1 MKRFR
6 ALVPQSF
13 MATLTLLV
21 VAAGCA
27 SAPSQSIQTGD
38 YPVPAVDRSEA
49 AKAIKKLKNYHFG
62 ESRVPVARVEDMV
75 RQSLQSPESRALI
88 ASMLAELL
96 EGDTTVDGK
105 RIVCRQLSLIGTQA
119 QLPQLAPLLTDET
132 LSDPAR
138 YALERIPG
146 EAVDLALVNALSTT
160 SGKTRIG
167 IINSLGVRGAPSA
180 RPELRA
186 LRNDRDPATAEAARA
201 ALRRGA
207 PSPPG

>member
-1 MKRFR
+1 MIV
-6 ALVPQSF
+6 LV
-13 MATLTLLV
+13 
-21 VAAGCA
+21 GCA
-27 SAPSQSIQTGD
+27 TTPSAPMQTGD
-38 YPVPAVDRSEA
+38 YPVPAVDRDEA
-49 AKAIKKLKNYHFG
+49 AKAIEKLSTYRFG
-62 ESRVPVARVEDMV
+62 DSRVPVARVEDMV
-75 RQSLQSPESRALI
+75 RQSLQSPESRALM

-96 EGDTTVDGK
+96 EGDATVDGK

-146 EAVDLALVNALSTT
+146 EAVDLALVNALAAT

-201 ALRRGA
+201 ALRRRA

>member
-1 MKRFR
+1 MIV
-6 ALVPQSF
+6 LV
-13 MATLTLLV
+13 
-21 VAAGCA
+21 GCA
-27 SAPSQSIQTGD
+27 STPSAPMQTGD
-38 YPVPAVDRSEA
+38 YPVPAVDRDEA
-49 AKAIKKLKNYHFG
+49 AKAIEKLSTYRFG

-75 RQSLQSPESRALI
+75 RLSLQSPESRALM

-96 EGDTTVDGK
+96 EGDATVDGK

-201 ALRRGA
+201 ALRRRA

>member
-6 ALVPQSF
+6 AVVPHFFFAALVPIV
-13 MATLTLLV
+13 L
-21 VAAGCA
+21 AGCA
-27 SAPSQSIQTGD
+27 STRSAPIQMGE
-38 YPVPAVDRSEA
+38 YPVPAVDGNEA
-49 AKAIKKLKNYHFG
+49 AKAIKQLEKYRFG
-62 ESRVPVARVEDMV
+62 DSRVPVALLQEMV
-75 RQSLQSPESRALI
+75 RESLQSPESRALM
-88 ASMLAELL
+88 ATMLGELL
-96 EGDTTVDGK
+96 EGDATLDGK
-105 RIVCRQLSLIGTQA
+105 RIACRHLSLIGTQA
-119 QLPQLAPLLTDET
+119 QVPQLAPLLTDET
-132 LSDPAR
+132 LSDFAR

-201 ALRRGA
+201 ALRRRA

>member
-6 ALVPQSF
+6 ALVPQFF
-13 MATLTLLV
+13 MTALILL

-27 SAPSQSIQTGD
+27 SAPSQPIQTGD
-38 YPVPAVDRSEA
+38 YPVPAVDRDEA
-49 AKAIKKLKNYHFG
+49 AKAIEKLSTYRFG

-75 RQSLQSPESRALI
+75 RLSLQSPESRALM

-96 EGDTTVDGK
+96 EGDATVDGK

-201 ALRRGA
+201 ALRRRA

>member
-1 MKRFR
+1 MIV
-6 ALVPQSF
+6 LV
-13 MATLTLLV
+13 
-21 VAAGCA
+21 GCA
-27 SAPSQSIQTGD
+27 STPSAPMQTGD
-38 YPVPAVDRSEA
+38 YPVPAVDRDEA
-49 AKAIKKLKNYHFG
+49 AKAIEKLSTYRFG
-62 ESRVPVARVEDMV
+62 DSRVPVARVEDMV
-75 RQSLQSPESRALI
+75 RQSLQSPESRALM

-96 EGDTTVDGK
+96 EGDATVDGK
-105 RIVCRQLSLIGTQA
+105 RIACRQLSLIGTQA

-201 ALRRGA
+201 ALRRSA
-207 PSPPG
+207 PSSPG

>member
-1 MKRFR
+1 MIV
-6 ALVPQSF
+6 LV
-13 MATLTLLV
+13 
-21 VAAGCA
+21 GCA
-27 SAPSQSIQTGD
+27 STPSAPMQTGD
-38 YPVPAVDRSEA
+38 YPVPAVDRDEA
-49 AKAIKKLKNYHFG
+49 AKAIEKLSTYRFG
-62 ESRVPVARVEDMV
+62 DSRVPVARVEDMV
-75 RQSLQSPESRALI
+75 RLSLQSPESRALM

-96 EGDTTVDGK
+96 EGDATVDGK

-146 EAVDLALVNALSTT
+146 EAVDLALVNALAAT

-201 ALRRGA
+201 ALRRRA

>member
-1 MKRFR
+1 MIV
-6 ALVPQSF
+6 LV
-13 MATLTLLV
+13 
-21 VAAGCA
+21 GCA
-27 SAPSQSIQTGD
+27 TTPSAPMQTGD
-38 YPVPAVDRSEA
+38 YPVPAVDRDEA
-49 AKAIKKLKNYHFG
+49 AKAIEKLSTYRFG

-75 RQSLQSPESRALI
+75 RQSLQSPESRALM

-96 EGDTTVDGK
+96 EGDATVDGK

-146 EAVDLALVNALSTT
+146 EAVDLALVNALAAT

-201 ALRRGA
+201 ALRRRA